1 MGTGSS
7 LVLLLESSRIG
18 ICQVS
23 QFIGR
28 TPALKPELWG
38 TTLLFVM
45 GVFGGSFQARTVRV
59 GGGML
64 PVA

>member
-23 QFIGR
+23 QIGR

>member
-45 GVFGGSFQARTVRV
+45 GVFGGSF
-59 GGGML
+59 
-64 PVA
+64 